1 MEDKEFMIELTEK
14 AIQVLELVKQYE
26 SVGVNDCIKRN
37 VTDIKGDKT
46 MEELT
51 ATILKDPE
59 DLQWVYDDGY
69 FYYEVNKD
77 LYRDHPR
84 QFNDFKKYL
93 AELIEKRDGIA
104 IQLNE
109 LVGD

>member
-1 MEDKEFMIELTEK
+1 MIELTEK
-14 AIQVLELVKQYE
+14 AAQVMQLVKQYDGI
-26 SVGVNDCIKRN
+26 GVDDCIKRN

-46 MEELT
+46 MTELT
-51 ATILKDPE
+51 EAILKAPD
-59 DLQWVYDDGY
+59 DIQWIYDDGY

-93 AELIEKRDGIA
+93 GELIEQRDVIA
-104 IQLNE
+104 AQINE
-109 LVGD
+109 LIGK